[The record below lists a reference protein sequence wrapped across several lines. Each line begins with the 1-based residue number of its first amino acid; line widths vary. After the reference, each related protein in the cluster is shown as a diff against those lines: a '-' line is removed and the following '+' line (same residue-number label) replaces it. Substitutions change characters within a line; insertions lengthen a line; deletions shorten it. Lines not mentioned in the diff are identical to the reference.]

1 MPPKGVPMSPEQLA
15 KLALAKAHEAIKAK
29 AELTKTMNTKEKIL
43 KRQLV
48 KDFVSQLKNPEPE
61 HSSVEPEPVAEP
73 KPEKE
78 QEVLPKKKG
87 RPRKYHLDEP
97 AEQPKTE
104 IKTEIKPEPVV
115 AEPVKKTE
123 PEPLLKEPK
132 KKVKKVI
139 YQSESDSEE
148 EEVVIV
154 KRKPKQRK
162 QKIIYRDHSDSDSEP
177 EMVYRQKSKSRQREY
192 KEPEPVVEQPR
203 RMNYANHLINLCKAG
218 YQFS

>member
-1 MPPKGVPMSPEQLA
+1 MSPEQLA
-15 KLALAKAHEAIKAK
+15 KLALARAKAQEAIKAK

-48 KDFVSQLKNPEPE
+48 KDFVSQLKNPEK
-61 HSSVEPEPVAEP
+61 EPEADFKEGTSYPEP
-73 KPEKE
+73 EIKE

-97 AEQPKTE
+97 NS
-104 IKTEIKPEPVV
+104 EIKPEIKAEPEP
-115 AEPVKKTE
+115 EPVKKPE
-123 PEPLLKEPK
+123 PEKEQVLLKEKEPK

-139 YQSESDSEE
+139 YQSDSDSEE

-162 QKIIYRDHSDSDSEP
+162 QKVIYQDDSDSEP
-177 EMVYRQKSKSRQREY
+177 EMVYRQKSKSRTREY